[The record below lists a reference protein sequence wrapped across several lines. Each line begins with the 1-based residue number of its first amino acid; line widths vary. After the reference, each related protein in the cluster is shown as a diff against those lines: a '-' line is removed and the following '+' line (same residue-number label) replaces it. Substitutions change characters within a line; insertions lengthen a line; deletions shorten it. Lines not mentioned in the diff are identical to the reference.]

1 MQLLADFRY
10 TFRTLGK
17 APGFVAIATITLA
30 LAIGV
35 NSAIFS
41 LVNGLIL
48 RPIVPKRPAE
58 VVSVFTARKD
68 ANRDYRQFSYAEFTA
83 LGEARELFSD
93 VTALN
98 FALAGI
104 ARDRESM
111 RRAFVFVVSDNF
123 FSFMGAQPAAG
134 RFFTPEEARPNA
146 NLPVVVASHSLWQ
159 RMGGGPE
166 FVGSTLRVNGK
177 PHTIIGVSPAGFS
190 GISGLIAPEI
200 WIPLGLHTQIVS
212 AFNES
217 NQVLDLNNAKNY
229 TLNVMA
235 RLVPGLSLDTAQSRL
250 PVVAARLT
258 SLQPPDAIGTREL
271 QLKAPSRFSIST
283 TPSDDGP
290 LGVISVLLA
299 GMAGIVLLIASL
311 NLANMILA
319 RGTARS
325 REIAMRLAIG
335 ATRWQIVRQLLVEG
349 VTLAVAGGGAGLL
362 LAYWANTL
370 LERSFTTLLGS
381 MNFSLTADL
390 RPDAVV
396 LAVTFGFCLFA
407 TLLFSLGPALKSAR
421 TDVVSELKNQGAEST
436 ATGRLT
442 RFFAPRHLLVMAQM
456 TLALVLIFSAGL
468 FFRGALN
475 AGGLQLGFDPAGVV
489 LTEMDFSLA
498 NTPQPEGL
506 RRIQA
511 ATDRVR
517 SLPGVQAV
525 GWSTLIPYGNITNSS
540 RLMPADA
547 PPAAKAGPDD
557 PQQGVSAVSASITPG
572 YLESIGV
579 RLLRGRSFSE
589 LESQKRDTPRVCLL
603 DEGMA
608 QRLFPDRDALGQRVR
623 LTQAPADGSPSE
635 MEVVGIVSRH
645 RHDVMDDNGPARRIY
660 FPLAQSYGAG
670 VWLSVRYA
678 SRDTDAVA
686 GVVSLLRKELRQL
699 DADLPVLQQL
709 PFALLLDKSITLWA
723 VRLGAVMFG
732 IFGGIA
738 LLLAVVGVYGVKA
751 YAVERRTREIGIRV
765 ALGANR
771 RDVFSLIMRQ
781 GALQTAFAVAVG
793 LALALVAG
801 RVLSTILFEVSPA
814 DPISLAVAVV
824 LLSGAALLACYLP
837 ARRATRVS
845 PLKAL
850 RTE

>member
-1 MQLLADFRY
+1 M
-10 TFRTLGK
+10 
-17 APGFVAIATITLA
+17 
-30 LAIGV
+30 
-35 NSAIFS
+35 
-41 LVNGLIL
+41 
-48 RPIVPKRPAE
+48 
-58 VVSVFTARKD
+58 
-68 ANRDYRQFSYAEFTA
+68 
-83 LGEARELFSD
+83 
-93 VTALN
+93 
-98 FALAGI
+98 
-104 ARDRESM
+104 
-111 RRAFVFVVSDNF
+111 
-123 FSFMGAQPAAG
+123 
-134 RFFTPEEARPNA
+134 
-146 NLPVVVASHSLWQ
+146 
-159 RMGGGPE
+159 
-166 FVGSTLRVNGK
+166 
-177 PHTIIGVSPAGFS
+177 
-190 GISGLIAPEI
+190 
-200 WIPLGLHTQIVS
+200 
-212 AFNES
+212 
-217 NQVLDLNNAKNY
+217 
-229 TLNVMA
+229 
-235 RLVPGLSLDTAQSRL
+235 
-250 PVVAARLT
+250 
-258 SLQPPDAIGTREL
+258 
-271 QLKAPSRFSIST
+271 
-283 TPSDDGP
+283 
-290 LGVISVLLA
+290 LLA

-349 VTLAVAGGGAGLL
+349 VTLAVAGGGLGLL

-396 LAVTFGFCLFA
+396 LAVTFGFCLLA

-421 TDVVSELKNQGAEST
+421 SDIVSELKNQGAEST

-475 AGGLQLGFDPAGVV
+475 AGGLQLGFDPAGVI

-525 GWSTLIPYGNITNSS
+525 GWSTLIPYGNVTNSA
-540 RLMPADA
+540 RVMAADA
-547 PPAAKAGPDD
+547 PPAPKAGPDD

-608 QRLFPDRDALGQRVR
+608 RRVFPDRDALGQRVR

-660 FPLAQSYGAG
+660 FPLAQSYSAG
-670 VWLSVRYA
+670 VWLSVRYT

-686 GVVSLLRKELRQL
+686 GVVALLRKELRQL

-709 PFALLLDKSITLWA
+709 PFALLLDKSITLWGCA
-723 VRLGAVMFG
+723 S
-732 IFGGIA
+732 
-738 LLLAVVGVYGVKA
+738 
-751 YAVERRTREIGIRV
+751 ER
-765 ALGANR
+765 
-771 RDVFSLIMRQ
+771 
-781 GALQTAFAVAVG
+781 
-793 LALALVAG
+793 
-801 RVLSTILFEVSPA
+801 
-814 DPISLAVAVV
+814 
-824 LLSGAALLACYLP
+824 
-837 ARRATRVS
+837 
-845 PLKAL
+845 
-850 RTE
+850 